1 MRIGIAI
8 DYGKYANASSL
19 NLIAK
24 KVFLEMGK
32 MMNEQRTF
40 TISAIK
46 YEDIGIGD
54 VNQHFDCISIPNMGG
69 YRFPHAQALTSN
81 NLCVGIVG
89 IDEVV
94 LREKVYKS
102 TKDWELNKPIIE
114 KEVERW
120 KENVDKIRIIHVST
134 ESDKKQLMKYLNVPE
149 EKLQIIPL
157 GVDHEIFT
165 PTSDKGKTRRKILGR
180 FFMLDN
186 PYFLHVSESNWARKN
201 IFRLLEA
208 FSKARDEGIEQNLI
222 IVGKAD
228 DVVYKKAQKIK
239 GVFVM
244 GYVSEE
250 DLILFMQGAD
260 ALIVPSLHEG
270 FGLPLVEAMACGT
283 PIITSNVFSPP
294 EVVGEAGLFVDP
306 YNVSDITDKI
316 VEMSENNYLRETLSK
331 KAIERAD
338 EFSWKQTSRIL
349 LQSIQNTKNSTDF
362 DFDKS
367 FEISAY
373 RTLTTV
379 CEIIPELRTIAV
391 QDLLEFDYS
400 RIIRWAVE
408 VGLENPLVGDFLIP
422 FRDWLVNY
430 SI

>member
-1 MRIGIAI
+1 MRIGIAV

-24 KVFLEMGK
+24 KVFAELGK
-32 MMNEQRTF
+32 IMNEQKTF

-54 VNQHFDCISIPNMGG
+54 INQHFDCISIPNMGG
-69 YRFPHAQALTSN
+69 YRFPHQKALTSN

-120 KENVDKIRIIHVST
+120 KKNVDKIRVIHVST
-134 ESDKKQLMKYLNVPE
+134 ESDKKQLMEYLNVPE
-149 EKLQIIPL
+149 EKLRIIPL

-165 PTSDKGKTRRKILGR
+165 PPSNRNKTRKKILGR

-201 IFRLLEA
+201 IFRLIEA
-208 FSKARDEGIEQNLI
+208 FSKAREQGIEQNLI

-228 DVVYKKAQKIK
+228 EIVYKEAQKIK
-239 GVFVM
+239 GIFVM
-244 GYVSEE
+244 GYISEE

-316 VEMSENNYLRETLSK
+316 IEMSKNNHLKEMLAK
-331 KAIERAD
+331 KAIKRSD
-338 EFSWKQTSRIL
+338 EFSWKHTSKVL
-349 LQSIQNTKNSTDF
+349 LQLIQNTTNSTNF

-379 CEIIPELRTIAV
+379 CEIIPELRATAV

-408 VGLENPLVGDFLIP
+408 VGLKNPYVSDFLIP
-422 FRDWLVNY
+422 FKDWLVKY
-430 SI
+430 SG